1 MRIAY
6 LCATVL
12 ALLCGSPAVEAARA
26 VRVYDVTVR
35 DTATAQVAPAAMRL
49 ALVRATGQ
57 RDAAADPAF
66 AALIADAQRY
76 VRTSRPGTAGGT
88 DVVLDGN
95 AIDSAIVAA
104 GRRVWPADRPFT
116 LVVFEDFAGGAKPDA
131 ARAAVEDAASRRG
144 LPVSVV
150 PAATLNLGAGGLANR
165 ELLLSAVQ
173 RLGAD
178 AVLVGRGDG
187 GATTVWQWALS
198 SPSVA
203 ESWAGTPADAID
215 GAVDAF
221 VRMNDSPAATGEFDV
236 IVMVTGVRDLAAYA
250 GVTQAL
256 AQVSAVRGV
265 ALEEAAG
272 DTARFR
278 VTTRSSAESL
288 AAALAGHARLVPSA
302 TPIAGVLSLSWLP

>member
-1 MRIAY
+1 MRIAFR
-6 LCATVL
+6 CAAVL
-12 ALLCGSPAVEAARA
+12 ALLCIVPAAEAART

-35 DTATAQVAPAAMRL
+35 DTAAAQVAPAAMRV

-76 VRTSRPGTAGGT
+76 VRASRPGTAGGT
-88 DVVLDGN
+88 DVSFDGS
-95 AIDSAIVAA
+95 AVDSAIAAA
-104 GRRVWPADRPFT
+104 GRRVWPAARPFT
-116 LVVFEDFAGGAKPDA
+116 LVVFEGAVSDVPSDA
-131 ARAAVEDAASRRG
+131 ARIAVEDAASRRG

-150 PAATLNLGAGGLANR
+150 PAATLNLGAGGFADR
-165 ELLLSAVQ
+165 ELLLPAVQ

-187 GATTVWQWALS
+187 NATTVWQWTLA
-198 SPSVA
+198 SPSMA
-203 ESWAGTPADAID
+203 ESWAGTPAEAID

-221 VRMNDSPAATGEFDV
+221 VRMNDAPVATGELDV

-265 ALEEAAG
+265 ALEEAVG

-288 AAALAGHARLVPSA
+288 AAALAGNARLVPSGA
-302 TPIAGVLSLSWLP
+302 PIPGVLSLSWLP